1 MATIRDRYVLD
12 VDTKGAASSINRIK
26 GALGALAGALAIR
39 EFAQFTASIVDATT
53 QFERYQTVLTTF
65 LGSQQAANQE
75 LSRLKDL
82 ANSLPQDL
90 ADITEAFVIFTRYG
104 LDTSSEGIRAFSNIA
119 TASGKSLEQLA
130 EALGDALTGE
140 YERLKEFG
148 IKVSQE
154 NGQIVARIGDDM
166 VATASSA
173 TELTRKLQELGN
185 TRFGGAA
192 EANAGTLSQS
202 LSNLRGAVFEAQ
214 VAFGEGLKPALK
226 ETADELARMLRA
238 NEDLAR
244 SLGAGVGEALRVVAG
259 AAKVFAENI
268 DLIRNALLAVIAV
281 RFASSLTTLI
291 GAFARATSGAKSVA
305 GAVGGI
311 GKALGTF
318 ARAIPGVGLLGRAFV
333 AMTGPVGLVITGVTA
348 ITAGLRALAPVQTTV
363 NGLTTTYG
371 EIASAVWW
379 KSKQLVVEFA
389 GAIKDRLY
397 EALSGLKQRMA
408 NITQPFIES
417 INRMMEAAKKGVN
430 TMIGLFVGL
439 FQQITTGI
447 GDIPRMFL
455 AAMNASLG
463 IIGNFVGRAG
473 SQIGELWDYIT
484 TLGEDAIENSFE
496 GITADIAAELEG
508 ISNASSIN
516 WDEIL
521 RTDYIGNAVDSISN
535 PLRVL
540 IEDYREATEALDAQG
555 EVYDDAILR
564 AERLRQEQ
572 ERLAA
577 AQQKITDA
585 VNEETRARREATQS
599 FQGTLDKFRE
609 EYEFRTSLINLSDE
623 QRELEEQRY
632 ELQQR
637 LASAILPIQERMLE
651 LERQN
656 TDESRA
662 RIAVL
667 RDSIG
672 DIREVYETELMYL
685 DQMVEARQAELRLKR
700 ESESIDNARRTA
712 AEAVLDVEQRI
723 QQARENAELAG
734 LSGIQRELRE
744 IEIQE
749 RRIARAAKERVTAQL
764 EQGVDA
770 SVVNAELA
778 RIDAA
783 AQESIRVQQDLAK
796 IAYENSRS
804 FSTGWRKA
812 FEEYEDNATNAAQN
826 AQRLFEKATSGM
838 EDAIVG
844 FAKTGKFEFKS
855 FVNSILEELLRSQVR
870 QLIAKTFGGIFG
882 GGSSSGGGGGLFGG
896 FFATGG
902 MIPPGRF
909 GVVGENGPELVSGP
923 ANVTPNIGG
932 GNVTY
937 NINAVDAMSF
947 KQMVARDPEFLYAV
961 TEQGRRSVPQ
971 TRR

>member
-12 VDTKGAASSINRIK
+12 VDTKGATSSINKIK

-65 LGSQQAANQE
+65 LGSQQKANQE

-104 LDTSSEGIRAFSNIA
+104 LDTSSEGIKNFSNIA

-140 YERLKEFG
+140 FERLKEFG
-148 IKVSQE
+148 IKVSRE
-154 NGQIVARIGDDM
+154 NGKIIARIGDDT
-166 VATASSA
+166 VAAANDAKTLV
-173 TELTRKLQELGN
+173 TQLQALGN

-202 LSNLRGAVFEAQ
+202 MSNLKGAVFETQ
-214 VAFGEGLKPALK
+214 VAFGEGLKPALI
-226 ETADELARMLRA
+226 EITNQFALLLRNNEELAK
-238 NEDLAR
+238 
-244 SLGAGVGEALRVVAG
+244 SLGAGVGEALRTLAAG
-259 AAKVFAENI
+259 AKLLIDNI
-268 DLIRNALLAVIAV
+268 DLIRNALIAILSVKAVSF
-281 RFASSLTTLI
+281 FAQLSQELRTAAI
-291 GAFARATSGAKSVA
+291 GAKSAKSVFSQVA
-305 GAVGGI
+305 E
-311 GKALGTF
+311 ALTGVIK
-318 ARAIPGVGLLGRAFV
+318 RIPGVGLLTRTFT
-333 AMTGPVGLVITGVTA
+333 AMAGPIGIAVTA
-348 ITAGLRALAPVQTTV
+348 VTALTAGVKALAPRTV
-363 NGLTTTYG
+363 ELGNVTSTFG
-371 EIASAVWW
+371 EAANAVWW
-379 KSKQLVVEFA
+379 KLSNTVSHFA
-389 GAIKDRLY
+389 GILKEKLGGALTYIRNKLAPIGQLFKTAFEKITNDVIK
-397 EALSGLKQRMA
+397 AS
-408 NITQPFIES
+408 
-417 INRMMEAAKKGVN
+417 VN
-430 TMIGLFVGL
+430 TQIGLFVALYEVIRQGVIAIPTM
-439 FQQITTGI
+439 FVQVFNATT
-447 GDIPRMFL
+447 
-455 AAMNASLG
+455 S
-463 IIGNFVGRAG
+463 IIRDFISRAG
-473 SQIGELWDYIT
+473 KQFKELWDYISS
-484 TLGEDAIENSFE
+484 LGENKIENAFTGLSDSF
-496 GITADIAAELEG
+496 AAEVDK
-508 ISNASSIN
+508 IN
-516 WDEIL
+516 NEFEIDFDNIL
-521 RTDYIGNAVDSISN
+521 NTDYVSKFATGVKTAIGKTVIEYRNAQN
-535 PLRVL
+535 
-540 IEDYREATEALDAQG
+540 ALK
-555 EVYDDAILR
+555 EYDDAILR
-564 AERLRQEQ
+564 VAKSEEAAAEQAKQ
-572 ERLAA
+572 LAA
-577 AQQKITDA
+577 AQAKIA
-585 VNEETRARREATQS
+585 EAMSSEAEARDKTIAS
-599 FQGTLDKFRE
+599 FDKSLAKFRQ
-609 EYEFRTSLINLSDE
+609 EYEFRTSLINLTDD
-623 QRELEEQRY
+623 QRELEEKRFEIQQK
-632 ELQQR
+632 LTSSILPVQQR
-637 LASAILPIQERMLE
+637 ILE
-651 LERQN
+651 LEKLN

-662 RIAVL
+662 RIQVL
-667 RDSIG
+667 REGIAT
-672 DIREVYETELMYL
+672 IRDNYETELMYL
-685 DQMVEARQAELRLKR
+685 DQIVEARNAEMRIKR
-700 ESESIDNARRTA
+700 ESESIDNARKSA
-712 AEAVLDVEQRI
+712 AEAVLDVENRI
-723 QQARENAELAG
+723 RDARENAELGG

-749 RRIARAAKERVTAQL
+749 RRIARAAKARVTAQL
-764 EQGVDA
+764 ESGVDA

-783 AQESIRVQQDLAK
+783 AQESIRIQQNLAK
-796 IAYENSRS
+796 TAYENSRS

-870 QLIAKTFGGIFG
+870 QLIAKTFGAFG
-882 GGSSSGGGGGLFGG
+882 GGSGSSGGGGLFGG

-947 KQMVARDPEFLYAV
+947 KQMVAKDPEFLYAV